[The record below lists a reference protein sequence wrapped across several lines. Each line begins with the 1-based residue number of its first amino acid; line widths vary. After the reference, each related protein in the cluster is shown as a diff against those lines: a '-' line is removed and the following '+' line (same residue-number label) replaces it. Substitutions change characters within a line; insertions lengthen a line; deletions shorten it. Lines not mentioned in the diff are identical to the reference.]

1 MKEKVFKDPVH
12 DHIYVYDPLIL
23 KLIDSYEMQRLRRIK
38 QLGLSYLTYHGA
50 EHSRFTHSLGSYE
63 IMRLVLGRLEKKNE
77 LFLNEREQL
86 LAKAAALLHDIG
98 HGPFSHSLE
107 ELFELGHE
115 EWGKKIILGDS
126 QVNQILKE
134 QDKNFPSD
142 IAQIIMGEYKNEL
155 INDLIS
161 SQIDVDRMDYL
172 LRDSKI
178 TGVNYGEFDLE
189 RIIRVMTVNEEGL
202 IFAKN
207 GMHSV
212 ESYILARY
220 AMYWQVYF
228 HTTTRSAEIVLKK
241 LFKRAKDLF
250 KAGEKLYLPP
260 VVKNLFS
267 GDLTMK
273 SYLKFDEPLIF
284 SLFSQWQNHSDLILS
299 DLSNRILSRR
309 LFKTN
314 NHKLSNEKIERLKF
328 LFKKAEINPRYY
340 LEVDIPS
347 DVPYDYYRPET
358 SDKKAIYLQTA
369 QGEKLE
375 LSQVSQL
382 VNSIAGKKKVRRN
395 LYFPRNFILDKQGQ
409 VYQEIRALLLK

>member
-1 MKEKVFKDPVH
+1 MKEKVFKDPIH
-12 DHIYVYDPLIL
+12 DHIYVYEPLIL
-23 KLIDSYEMQRLRRIK
+23 ELIDSYEMQRLRRIK

-63 IMRLVLGRLEKKNE
+63 IMRLVLARLEKKDE
-77 LFLNEREQL
+77 LFLSEREEL

-115 EWGKKIILGDS
+115 EWGRRIILGDS
-126 QVNQILKE
+126 EVNKILKE
-134 QDKNFPSD
+134 QDKDFPSD
-142 IAQIIMGEYKNEL
+142 IAKIIMGEYNNSL

-189 RIIRVMTVNEEGL
+189 RIIRVLVADEDGL
-202 IFAKN
+202 FFVES

-228 HTTTRSAEIVLKK
+228 HPTTRGAEIVLKK

-250 KAGEKLYLPP
+250 KAGKEIYLPAP
-260 VVKNLFS
+260 LKNLFF
-267 GDLTMK
+267 GEVTIND
-273 SYLKFDEPLIF
+273 YLKFDEALIY
-284 SLFSQWQNHSDLILS
+284 SLFSQWQEDSDLILS

-309 LFKTN
+309 LFKTSIN
-314 NHKLSNEKIERLKF
+314 KLSEKEIEKLKS
-328 LFKKAEINPRYY
+328 LFKKAGINPSYY
-340 LEVDIPS
+340 LEVGISS
-347 DVPYDYYRPET
+347 DVPYDYYCPNS
-358 SDKKAIYLQTA
+358 SDEKPIYLKKSD
-369 QGEKLE
+369 GKEVE
-375 LSQVSQL
+375 LSKVSKL
-382 VNSIAGKKKVRRN
+382 VRAIAGKKEARKG
-395 LYFPRNFILDKQGQ
+395 LYFPRDFILSKQGQ
-409 VYQEIRALLLK
+409 IYQEIRDILLK

>member
-12 DHIYVYDPLIL
+12 DHIYVYEPLIL
-23 KLIDSYEMQRLRRIK
+23 ELIDSYEMQRLRRIK

-63 IMRLVLGRLEKKNE
+63 IMRLVLERLEKKNK
-77 LFLNEREQL
+77 LFLTEREQL

-115 EWGKKIILGDS
+115 QWGKRIILGDS
-126 QVNQILKE
+126 QINNILKQ
-134 QDKNFPSD
+134 QDKYFAAD
-142 IAQIIMGEYKNEL
+142 IAKMIMGEHNNNL

-189 RIIRVMTVNEEGL
+189 RIIKVMEVNKDGL
-202 IFAKN
+202 FFVAN

-228 HTTTRSAEIVLKK
+228 HPTTRSAEIVLKK

-260 VVKNLFS
+260 PVKNLFS
-267 GDLTMK
+267 GELNITD
-273 SYLKFDEPLIF
+273 YLKFDEPLIY
-284 SLFSQWQNHSDLILS
+284 SLFSQWQHHSDSILS

-314 NHKLSNEKIERLKF
+314 DYQLSDKEIEKLKF
-328 LFKKAEINPRYY
+328 LFKKVGINPKYY
-340 LEVDIPS
+340 LKVDIPS

-358 SDKKAIYLQTA
+358 SDKKPIYL
-369 QGEKLE
+369 EKVNGKQVE
-375 LSQVSQL
+375 LSELSEL
-382 VNSIAGKKKVRRN
+382 VNSIAGKKKARKN
-395 LYFPRNFILDKQGQ
+395 LYFPRDFILSKQGQ
-409 VYQEIRALLLK
+409 IYQQIKDILLK

>member
-1 MKEKVFKDPVH
+1 MKEKVFKDPIH
-12 DHIYVYDPLIL
+12 DHIYVYEPLIL
-23 KLIDSYEMQRLRRIK
+23 RLIDSYEMQRLRRIK

-77 LFLNEREQL
+77 LFLSEREQL

-115 EWGKKIILGDS
+115 EWGKRIILGDS
-126 QVNQILKE
+126 HVNEILKQ
-134 QDKNFPSD
+134 QDEKFPSD
-142 IAQIIMGEYKNEL
+142 IAKIIMGEYNNEL

-189 RIIRVMTVNEEGL
+189 RIIRVMVASEAGL
-202 IFAKN
+202 LFVES

-228 HTTTRSAEIVLKK
+228 HPTTRSAEIVLKK
-241 LFKRAKDLF
+241 LFERAKDLF
-250 KAGEKLYLPP
+250 EAGEKLYLPAP
-260 VVKNLFS
+260 LKKLFS
-267 GDLTMK
+267 GELNIK
-273 SYLKFDEPLIF
+273 EYLKFDEPLIY
-284 SLFSQWQNHSDLILS
+284 SLFSQWQEHSDIILS
-299 DLSNRILSRR
+299 DLSQRILGRR
-309 LFKTN
+309 LFKTTDYQLSQKEIK
-314 NHKLSNEKIERLKF
+314 KLKY
-328 LFKKAEINPRYY
+328 LFEQAGIDSKYY

-347 DVPYDYYRPET
+347 DVPYDYYRPDSSE
-358 SDKKAIYLQTA
+358 KKPIYLKTTT
-369 QGEKLE
+369 GKKVE
-375 LSQVSQL
+375 LSKVSQL
-382 VNSIAGKKKVRRN
+382 VNSIAGKKKARKN
-395 LYFPRNFILDKQGQ
+395 LYFPRDFILSKQGQ
-409 VYQEIRALLLK
+409 VYKQIEKILFK